1 MTAPRQVW
9 VLAGTRAWARKAAM
23 HYACDGMLWLGE
35 PPTGVPGGPAREAH
49 KWLGRELDL
58 LIIDAW
64 AGFDV
69 EAFGAAS
76 GALRGG
82 GLLLLLTPPLAEWP
96 HYADPEYARIAVHP
110 YTPADVSGR
119 FLARLVRLLQSHDI
133 RVVGETDALPGW
145 QAVPDNHPANWHTAD
160 QQAALAAIK
169 AMARAAAPVPLV
181 LTSDRGRGKSA
192 VLGMAAAQLLRD
204 GRRRIVVT
212 APRLAAVATLF
223 EHAARH
229 TERRADFSPPA
240 ELLTKADGGL
250 KSALRSV
257 PDDSAGIRF
266 VAPDELLRTLP
277 SADLLLVDEAA
288 AIPTPL
294 LERLLAHYPRS
305 VFATTLHGYEGSGR
319 GFAVR
324 FQRVLDERVPGWR
337 SVHLTEPI
345 RWPEHDPLER
355 FVFDALLLDAQA
367 AADTRMRGV
376 VAGACSIERVARDV
390 LLADDGLLRQLFGLL
405 VLAHYRT
412 SPLDLRHLLDGP
424 NVSVWLLRWQGQ
436 VAATALTVREGG
448 FDAALAQAIYRGER
462 RPRGHLIPQSL
473 ALHSGFAAAPQ
484 LSGERIMRIAVHPA
498 AQQRGL
504 GTRLVQAIVAQ
515 AQGDGLD
522 FVGSSFAATAE
533 LLAFWQRALFVP
545 VRLGLTRE
553 ASSGTHS
560 VIVLRPL
567 SVAGEQ
573 LFMAVRERFLAHL
586 PALLR
591 DGMEEVD
598 AEVAATL
605 RQGAHADD
613 GTVLDA
619 QDWRDVESFVQG
631 WRGYEVCQVAVR
643 KLVQATLDKV
653 AMDAQQ
659 QTLLQRKVLQGE
671 SWKAVIA
678 ALGYSGRAQ
687 ALAALRT
694 AVAPCRNAALQDGC
708 SAAQSIESTTRPMPV
723 RSAHTP
729 T

>member
-9 VLAGTRAWARKAAM
+9 VLAGGREWARTVAM

-35 PPTGVPGGPAREAH
+35 PPAGAPGGAAREAH

-58 LIIDAW
+58 LVIDAW

-110 YTPADVSGR
+110 HTPADVSGR
-119 FLARLVRLLQSHDI
+119 FLARFVRLLQSHDI
-133 RVVGETDALPGW
+133 RVLGEADALPAW
-145 QAVPDNHPANWHTAD
+145 QATPGNHPANWHTAD
-160 QQAALAAIK
+160 QQAALEAIM
-169 AMARAAAPVPLV
+169 AMAQAAAPVPLV

-192 VLGMAAAQLLRD
+192 VLGMAAAQLLRQ
-204 GRRRIVVT
+204 GTHRIVVT
-212 APRLAAVATLF
+212 APRLAAVETLF
-223 EHAARH
+223 EHAARN

-240 ELLTKADGGL
+240 ELLMKADGGL
-250 KSALRSV
+250 KSALRSA
-257 PDDSAGIRF
+257 PDESAGIRF
-266 VAPDELLRTLP
+266 VAPDELLHTLP
-277 SADLLLVDEAA
+277 GADLLLVDEAA
-288 AIPTPL
+288 AIPAPL

-305 VFATTLHGYEGSGR
+305 VFATTLHGYEGTGR

-324 FQRVLDERVPGWR
+324 FQRVLNERAPGWR
-337 SVHLTEPI
+337 SVRLTEAI
-345 RWPEHDPLER
+345 RWPENDPLER

-367 AADTRMRGV
+367 ADDTQMRGV
-376 VAGACSIERVARDV
+376 AAGACSIERVERDV
-390 LLADDGLLRQLFGLL
+390 LLADDALLHQLFGLL

-424 NVSVWLLRWQGQ
+424 NVSVWLMRRQGQ
-436 VAATALTVREGG
+436 VVATALTVREGG
-448 FDAALAQAIYRGER
+448 FDEALAAAIYRGER

-473 ALHSGFAAAPQ
+473 ALHSGFVAAPL

-504 GTRLVQAIVAQ
+504 GTRLLQAILEQ
-515 AQGDGLD
+515 AQGDDLD
-522 FVGSSFAATAE
+522 FVGASFGASAE
-533 LLAFWQRALFVP
+533 LLAFWQRAAFVP

-553 ASSGTHS
+553 ASSGAHS

-573 LFMAVRERFLAHL
+573 LFVAARERFLAHL

-598 AEVAATL
+598 ADVAAML

-613 GTVLDA
+613 GAELDA

-643 KLVQATLDKV
+643 KLVRATIDQAVLDAV
-653 AMDAQQ
+653 QRE
-659 QTLLQRKVLQGE
+659 LLQHKVLLCEPWE
-671 SWKAVIA
+671 SVIA
-678 ALGYSGRAQ
+678 ARGYSGRAQ

-694 AVAPCRNAALQDGC
+694 AVAQCRNAAL
-708 SAAQSIESTTRPMPV
+708 
-723 RSAHTP
+723 
-729 T
+729 

>member
-1 MTAPRQVW
+1 MTAPRQMW
-9 VLAGTRAWARKAAM
+9 VLAGARAWACEVARR
-23 HYACDGMLWLGE
+23 YACDGMLWLGE
-35 PPTGVPGGPAREAH
+35 PPAGAPGGAAREAH

-58 LIIDAW
+58 LVIDAW
-64 AGFDV
+64 TGFDV

-82 GLLLLLTPPLAEWP
+82 GLLLLLTPPLAGWP

-110 YTPADVSGR
+110 FKPEQVSGR
-119 FLARLVRLLQSHDI
+119 FLARFVHLLQSHDI
-133 RVVGETDALPGW
+133 RVVTEADALPAW
-145 QAVPDNHPANWHTAD
+145 QATPGNHPANWHTAD
-160 QQAALAAIK
+160 QQAALAAIM
-169 AMARAAAPVPLV
+169 AMAQAAAPIPLV

-192 VLGMAAAQLLRD
+192 VLGMAAAQLLRQ
-204 GRRRIVVT
+204 GTHRIVVT

-223 EHAARH
+223 EHAA
-229 TERRADFSPPA
+229 
-240 ELLTKADGGL
+240 
-250 KSALRSV
+250 LRSA
-257 PDDSAGIRF
+257 PDVSAGIRF
-266 VAPDELLRTLP
+266 VAPDELLHTLLG
-277 SADLLLVDEAA
+277 ADLLLVDEAA
-288 AIPTPL
+288 AIPAPL

-305 VFATTLHGYEGSGR
+305 VFATTLHGYEGTGR

-324 FQRVLDERVPGWR
+324 FQRVLNERAPGWR
-337 SVHLTEPI
+337 SVHLMEPI

-367 AADTRMRGV
+367 ADDAQLCGV
-376 VAGACSIERVARDV
+376 VVDACSIERVERDV
-390 LLADDGLLRQLFGLL
+390 LLADDALLRQLFGLL
-405 VLAHYRT
+405 VSAHYRT

-424 NVSVWLLRWQGQ
+424 NVSVWLMRWQGQ

-448 FDAALAQAIYRGER
+448 FDEALAEQIYQGKR

-473 ALHSGFAAAPQ
+473 ALHSGFVAAPR

-498 AQQRGL
+498 AQRRGL
-504 GTRLVQAIVAQ
+504 GTRLVQAIVKQ
-515 AQGDGLD
+515 AQDDGLD
-522 FVGSSFAATAE
+522 FVGSSFGASAE
-533 LLAFWQRALFVP
+533 LLAFWQRAAFVP

-553 ASSGTHS
+553 ASSGAHS

-573 LFMAVRERFLAHL
+573 LFAAVRARFLAHL

-598 AEVAATL
+598 ADVAAML
-605 RQGAHADD
+605 LLGAHADD
-613 GTVLDA
+613 GAELDA

-643 KLVQATLDKV
+643 KLVRAAIDQAVLDAV
-653 AMDAQQ
+653 QRE
-659 QTLLQRKVLQGE
+659 LLQHKVLLCEPWE
-671 SWKAVIA
+671 SVIA

-694 AVAPCRNAALQDGC
+694 AVAQCRNAAL
-708 SAAQSIESTTRPMPV
+708 
-723 RSAHTP
+723 
-729 T
+729 